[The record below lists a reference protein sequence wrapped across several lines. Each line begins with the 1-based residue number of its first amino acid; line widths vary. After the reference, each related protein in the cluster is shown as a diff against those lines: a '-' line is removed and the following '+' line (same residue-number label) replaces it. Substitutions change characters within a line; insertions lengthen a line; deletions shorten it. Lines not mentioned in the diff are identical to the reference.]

1 MIPLSA
7 VAAPRVVLVAL
18 VLLPH
23 VIKLACYPTYPGF
36 DDAFIHLRVADNFAH
51 GKGWGVNAFEPVNV
65 SSSPLFTLLLA
76 AGSLTASSALG
87 FGMALSAAATS
98 AAILVAFVVGR
109 YTTPSPR
116 LALVAPSLFAI
127 NVHLW
132 RWNGTVMEPTLAC
145 LALGAALGMFHWS
158 IRGPAQ
164 RFAVFGAAI
173 GVAFL
178 TRFELGLVLPA
189 AALSLLL
196 MANARRAAPG
206 SLVRRCL
213 AMALGFL
220 PVALAWTMFAWHAFG
235 TPLPTTFLSKASS
248 LSLTNAV
255 TVRSTL
261 LVLGPSLGLPALLA
275 AVLFWQIGR
284 RRGRA
289 AAMAALEPFLLPG
302 LFAFLCVTFYAAAV
316 PEFQSAARYL
326 LPVIFALAI
335 AIGGIIAIGLSQ
347 HGESR
352 MHGRAVLAMVAMQ
365 AVAMLAINVVAVV
378 PVLRGFADNY
388 WRASREAAEF
398 LAAEAAPGDT
408 VFAVSDIGM
417 LAYYSR
423 DRYRVVDAPGLAT
436 PSLAGLAPG
445 EALARSDARLV
456 VEHYGQA
463 DSERLPLSP
472 DRFRRIRSFPF
483 AAPGLITPRDRY
495 WLNVYRRDP

>member
-1 MIPLSA
+1 MGDWVRPHWLG
-7 VAAPRVVLVAL
+7 LVAL
-18 VLLPH
+18 ALLPH
-23 VIKLACYPTYPGF
+23 VIKLACYPAYPGF
-36 DDAFIHLRVADNFAH
+36 DDAFIHLSVADNFAH

-76 AGSLTASSALG
+76 AGSLTASSALR
-87 FGMALSAAATS
+87 FGMTLSAAATS

-109 YTTPSPR
+109 RTTPSAR
-116 LALVAPSLFAI
+116 LALVTPSVFAI

-145 LALGAALGMFHWS
+145 LALGAALGVFHWS
-158 IRGPAQ
+158 IRGPTL
-164 RFAVFGAAI
+164 RFAVFGATA

-189 AALSLLL
+189 ATLSLLL
-196 MANARRAAPG
+196 MAGAGRAAPG

-220 PVALAWTMFAWHAFG
+220 PLALAWAMFASHAFG
-235 TPLPTTFLSKASS
+235 TPIPTTFLSKASS

-255 TVRSTL
+255 TVWSIL
-261 LVLGPSLGLPALLA
+261 LVLGSSLGLPALLA
-275 AVLFWQIGR
+275 AVLFWQIVR
-284 RRGRA
+284 RRGWA

-302 LFAFLCVTFYAAAV
+302 LFGFLCVTFYAAAV

-335 AIGGIIAIGLSQ
+335 VVGGIIAMGLSQ

-352 MHGRAVLAMVAMQ
+352 MHGRAVLGMLAMQ
-365 AVAMLAINVVAVV
+365 AVAMLATNVVAVA
-378 PVLRGFADNY
+378 PVLRGFPENY
-388 WRASREAAEF
+388 WRASREVAAF

-423 DRYRVVDAPGLAT
+423 DRYRVVNAPGLAA
-436 PSLAGLAPG
+436 PSLAGLPRDA
-445 EALARSDARLV
+445 ALEQSGARLV
-456 VEHYGQA
+456 VEHYGAA
-463 DSERLPLSP
+463 DSDRLPIAP
-472 DRFRRIRSFPF
+472 ARFGRIQSFPY
-483 AAPGLITPRDRY
+483 AAPGLVTARDRY